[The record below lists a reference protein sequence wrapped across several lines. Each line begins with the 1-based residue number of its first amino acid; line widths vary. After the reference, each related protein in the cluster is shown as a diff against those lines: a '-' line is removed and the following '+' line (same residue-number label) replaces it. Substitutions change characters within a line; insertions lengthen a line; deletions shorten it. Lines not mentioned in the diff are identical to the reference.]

1 MEKAE
6 ILKNYYKTDIDPTV
20 DSLNNVIT
28 LCENLNCS
36 MLLKCVTGNLF
47 R

>member
-28 LCENLNCS
+28 LCENLSNWRGRQTA
-36 MLLKCVTGNLF
+36 L
-47 R
+47 RY